1 MKLQDHMSTITKVA
15 EVAGKEYSI
24 EQALDK
30 MEKEWENIKLEI
42 KPYKDTGTYMIR
54 TSEETSQL
62 LDDHI
67 VMTQSMSFSPYKKP
81 FEDRISSW
89 ENKLKT
95 TQDVLDEW
103 ITCQRSWL
111 YLEPIFSS
119 EDINRQLPVESKRY
133 QTMERIWR
141 KLMKTAKDN
150 PQVHNIFTFIPGCVE
165 VLMYCFSGH
174 VKYLSVTITETFSKM
189 KNWNRNVIV
198 EKQKRATGFSIIW
211 LNILGIKVWNINFV
225 LTYM

>member
-165 VLMYCFSGH
+165 MLMYFFSGH
-174 VKYLSVTITETFSKM
+174 VKYLSVTITWDFW
-189 KNWNRNVIV
+189 NWNRNVIV

>member
-150 PQVHNIFTFIPGCVE
+150 PQVHNIFTSIPGCVE
-165 VLMYCFSGH
+165 VLMYFFSGH
-174 VKYLSVTITETFSKM
+174 VKYLNIYPLPLPETFSKM
-189 KNWNRNVIV
+189 KN
-198 EKQKRATGFSIIW
+198 
-211 LNILGIKVWNINFV
+211 
-225 LTYM
+225 

>member
-165 VLMYCFSGH
+165 VLMYFFSGH
-174 VKYLSVTITETFSKM
+174 VKYLSVTITWDFW
-189 KNWNRNVIV
+189 NWNRNVIV

>member
-150 PQVHNIFTFIPGCVE
+150 PQVHNIFTFIPCCVE
-165 VLMYCFSGH
+165 VLMYFFSGH
-174 VKYLSVTITETFSKM
+174 VKYLSVTIT
-189 KNWNRNVIV
+189 KN
-198 EKQKRATGFSIIW
+198 EKLK
-211 LNILGIKVWNINFV
+211 
-225 LTYM
+225 

>member
-165 VLMYCFSGH
+165 VLMYFFSGH
-174 VKYLSVTITETFSKM
+174 VKYLSVTITWDFF
-189 KNWNRNVIV
+189 KN
-198 EKQKRATGFSIIW
+198 EKLKEKCRGKTKKSYW
-211 LNILGIKVWNINFV
+211 V
-225 LTYM
+225 